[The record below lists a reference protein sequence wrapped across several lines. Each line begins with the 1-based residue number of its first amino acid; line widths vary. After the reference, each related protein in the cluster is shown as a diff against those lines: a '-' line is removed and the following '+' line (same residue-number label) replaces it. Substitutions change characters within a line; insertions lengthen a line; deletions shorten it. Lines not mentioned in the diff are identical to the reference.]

1 MSGSDRNIGEIAL
14 NADQRERGL
23 EGLFRDHAEWL
34 RGILRRRL
42 RAPPADI
49 DDIVQDT
56 YLRVARQPADSIGHP
71 KAFLAR
77 TALNLF
83 RDAHRRDAV
92 RARHRQAAS
101 ETPPPAADPGGLSEQ
116 EARVELTRLI
126 ADMPE
131 PYRDVFALSRFG
143 HMTNAD
149 IATRLSLSVKTV
161 EWRMGKALAFCMSR
175 LRD

>member
-34 RGILRRRL
+34 RAILRRRL
-42 RAPPADI
+42 RAPSSDI

-56 YLRVARQPADSIGHP
+56 YLRAARQPAGSIDHP

-92 RARHRQAAS
+92 RAHHRENAKDAQA
-101 ETPPPAADPGGLSEQ
+101 TPDLSGLTEQ
-116 EARVELTRLI
+116 EARVEMTRLI
-126 ADMPE
+126 AEMPE

-149 IATRLSLSVKTV
+149 IATRLGLSVKTV
-161 EWRMGKALAFCMSR
+161 EWRMGKALAFCMAR
-175 LRD
+175 FRD